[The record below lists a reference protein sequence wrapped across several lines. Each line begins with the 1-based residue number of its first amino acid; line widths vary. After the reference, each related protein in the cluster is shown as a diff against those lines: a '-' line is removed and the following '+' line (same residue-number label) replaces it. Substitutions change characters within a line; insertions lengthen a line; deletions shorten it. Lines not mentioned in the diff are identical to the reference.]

1 MLIVTRLD
9 RLVRSTR
16 DLLNVI
22 AALADRVCHARGRSP
37 EGQEA
42 EGRPCRMIFRS
53 RMQRL
58 PLRYAV
64 KTWPGSPA
72 IFFTR
77 LYLNHDVSSDWIKIE
92 AFNLNCGGPFWSD
105 HSDIAAAAPVARNS
119 AAIPPRTLFS
129 LRYFHITRA
138 NPVCEGLCACPCCQ
152 EQRSDTGYE
161 KAGTHHFVH
170 HHSGSG
176 HPVLAGVR
184 GLCAGA
190 DQ

>member
-119 AAIPPRTLFS
+119 AATPAMKRPEASFRTSPLWFWTS
-129 LRYFHITRA
+129 CIST
-138 NPVCEGLCACPCCQ
+138 
-152 EQRSDTGYE
+152 
-161 KAGTHHFVH
+161 
-170 HHSGSG
+170 
-176 HPVLAGVR
+176 VR

>member
-105 HSDIAAAAPVARNS
+105 HSDIAAAALVARNS
-119 AAIPPRTLFS
+119 AAIPAKNTFLIVVLSHHQGKPKSAKVFALAPVARNSAATPAMKRPERIISYITTLVPDI
-129 LRYFHITRA
+129 LY
-138 NPVCEGLCACPCCQ
+138 
-152 EQRSDTGYE
+152 
-161 KAGTHHFVH
+161 
-170 HHSGSG
+170 
-176 HPVLAGVR
+176 
-184 GLCAGA
+184 
-190 DQ
+190 

>member
-1 MLIVTRLD
+1 
-9 RLVRSTR
+9 
-16 DLLNVI
+16 
-22 AALADRVCHARGRSP
+22 
-37 EGQEA
+37 
-42 EGRPCRMIFRS
+42 
-53 RMQRL
+53 
-58 PLRYAV
+58 
-64 KTWPGSPA
+64 
-72 IFFTR
+72 
-77 LYLNHDVSSDWIKIE
+77 VSSDWIKIE

-119 AAIPPRTLFS
+119 AAIPAKNTFLIAVLSHHQGKPS
-129 LRYFHITRA
+129 LRRSLRLPLF
-138 NPVCEGLCACPCCQ
+138 Q

>member
-1 MLIVTRLD
+1 MPRLTGPNWPSFYRRIEPGDMLIVTRLD

-37 EGQEA
+37 EGQAA

-53 RMQRL
+53 
-58 PLRYAV
+58 
-64 KTWPGSPA
+64 
-72 IFFTR
+72 R

-119 AAIPPRTLFS
+119 AAIPAKNTFLIAVLSHHQGKSS
-129 LRYFHITRA
+129 LRRSLRLPLLPGTA
-138 NPVCEGLCACPCCQ
+138 
-152 EQRSDTGYE
+152 QR
-161 KAGTHHFVH
+161 HR
-170 HHSGSG
+170 
-176 HPVLAGVR
+176 L
-184 GLCAGA
+184 
-190 DQ
+190 

>member
-1 MLIVTRLD
+1 VFKEKVGGAKTDRAELAKLLRRIEPGDMLIVTRLD

-77 LYLNHDVSSDWIKIE
+77 LYLNHDVSSD
-92 AFNLNCGGPFWSD
+92 
-105 HSDIAAAAPVARNS
+105 
-119 AAIPPRTLFS
+119 
-129 LRYFHITRA
+129 
-138 NPVCEGLCACPCCQ
+138 CACPCCQ

>member
-1 MLIVTRLD
+1 VPRLTGPNWPSFYRRIEPGDMLIVTRLD

-119 AAIPPRTLFS
+119 AAIPAKNTFLIAVLSHHQGKPS
-129 LRYFHITRA
+129 LRRSLRLPLLPGTA
-138 NPVCEGLCACPCCQ
+138 
-152 EQRSDTGYE
+152 QR
-161 KAGTHHFVH
+161 HR
-170 HHSGSG
+170 
-176 HPVLAGVR
+176 L
-184 GLCAGA
+184 
-190 DQ
+190 